1 MSAAAVSKR
10 HSPDP
15 ASEDSVDA
23 RTTRPHRKPLAA
35 QSPRQRPERS
45 CLAPRTA
52 QHRAPQ
58 GLKWLSFT
66 PDSGSILVVVGQQWL
81 RLRRIRR
88 HVRSEQQPKSVPR
101 GGSVGHRG
109 RLSHYVRP
117 LPAYR
122 SPDRDGGVS
131 RDEEEYAVRFGKAA
145 RRYLHIWLSA
155 LRHHRDRGSTSVPA
169 GRSAR
174 ATGGAFGANSIRRI
188 ETAPSWRRSQDHCR
202 KSAHLPEDPKWEQP
216 QNRYGRLR
224 DLNILVRQGASGLES
239 FLTRRSRAML

>member
-66 PDSGSILVVVGQQWL
+66 PDSGLKL
-81 RLRRIRR
+81 RLLPLAKRPSNSAIRAAI
-88 HVRSEQQPKSVPR
+88 SS
-101 GGSVGHRG
+101 
-109 RLSHYVRP
+109 
-117 LPAYR
+117 
-122 SPDRDGGVS
+122 GVKLLFVS
-131 RDEEEYAVRFGKAA
+131 LAIV
-145 RRYLHIWLSA
+145 
-155 LRHHRDRGSTSVPA
+155 
-169 GRSAR
+169 
-174 ATGGAFGANSIRRI
+174 
-188 ETAPSWRRSQDHCR
+188 
-202 KSAHLPEDPKWEQP
+202 
-216 QNRYGRLR
+216 
-224 DLNILVRQGASGLES
+224 
-239 FLTRRSRAML
+239 

>member
-66 PDSGSILVVVGQQWL
+66 PDSGLNKGTDPCDARSFPTFHFLCEKWQDCQEALPRTL
-81 RLRRIRR
+81 RDRPGESPGVTDTSLKTTLI
-88 HVRSEQQPKSVPR
+88 SGACPR
-101 GGSVGHRG
+101 T
-109 RLSHYVRP
+109 
-117 LPAYR
+117 A
-122 SPDRDGGVS
+122 
-131 RDEEEYAVRFGKAA
+131 RDE
-145 RRYLHIWLSA
+145 
-155 LRHHRDRGSTSVPA
+155 STS
-169 GRSAR
+169 
-174 ATGGAFGANSIRRI
+174 
-188 ETAPSWRRSQDHCR
+188 
-202 KSAHLPEDPKWEQP
+202 
-216 QNRYGRLR
+216 QNRG
-224 DLNILVRQGASGLES
+224 
-239 FLTRRSRAML
+239 

>member
-66 PDSGSILVVVGQQWL
+66 PDSGLYD
-81 RLRRIRR
+81 
-88 HVRSEQQPKSVPR
+88 VPYLKIYT
-101 GGSVGHRG
+101 S
-109 RLSHYVRP
+109 
-117 LPAYR
+117 A
-122 SPDRDGGVS
+122 
-131 RDEEEYAVRFGKAA
+131 AA
-145 RRYLHIWLSA
+145 RSSHLQKRS
-155 LRHHRDRGSTSVPA
+155 RRRQA
-169 GRSAR
+169 GA
-174 ATGGAFGANSIRRI
+174 
-188 ETAPSWRRSQDHCR
+188 TAP
-202 KSAHLPEDPKWEQP
+202 
-216 QNRYGRLR
+216 
-224 DLNILVRQGASGLES
+224 
-239 FLTRRSRAML
+239 TRRPCGLLIYIFKFYAPSEP

>member
-66 PDSGSILVVVGQQWL
+66 PDSGSMLLFLCPSCVSSQVMTSTVFPLHTFGTSNCNVVIEVDDSSLVPSLV
-81 RLRRIRR
+81 
-88 HVRSEQQPKSVPR
+88 KT
-101 GGSVGHRG
+101 
-109 RLSHYVRP
+109 RLSSMALAGIVPYV
-117 LPAYR
+117 YT
-122 SPDRDGGVS
+122 
-131 RDEEEYAVRFGKAA
+131 K
-145 RRYLHIWLSA
+145 
-155 LRHHRDRGSTSVPA
+155 
-169 GRSAR
+169 
-174 ATGGAFGANSIRRI
+174 
-188 ETAPSWRRSQDHCR
+188 
-202 KSAHLPEDPKWEQP
+202 
-216 QNRYGRLR
+216 
-224 DLNILVRQGASGLES
+224 QGQAELQELE
-239 FLTRRSRAML
+239 R